1 MTDRELIELY
11 NKRDEKAVTYTKQNY
26 GRLLTGLAR
35 NFLHSEQ
42 DAEECVNDVLLAVWN
57 NIPPDQPEHFT
68 AYICRIAKNLS
79 IKRLRNASAQKRSP
93 EAVTNIDELYETL
106 SGGESAESVFDLN
119 TAAAVLNEFIA
130 RLNREKRYIF
140 VRRYWYGDSVK
151 DIAAA
156 LNEGEAKVKTALFRL
171 RKDLAKEL
179 RKEGITE

>member
-11 NKRDEKAVTYTKQNY
+11 DRRDESAVKHTKQNY
-26 GRLLTGLAR
+26 GRLLAGLAR
-35 NFLHSEQ
+35 NFLRSEQ
-42 DAEECVNDVLLAVWN
+42 DVEECVDDVLLAVWN
-57 NIPPDQPEHFT
+57 NIPPDRPENFT
-68 AYICRIAKNLS
+68 AYLCRIAKNLA
-79 IKRLRNASAQKRSP
+79 IKRLRDASAQKRVP

-106 SGGESAESVFDLN
+106 SAGETPESAFDLQL
-119 TAAAVLNEFIA
+119 TAGIINRFIGS
-130 RLNREKRYIF
+130 LTGEKRYMF

-156 LNEGEAKVKTALFRL
+156 LDESESKVKTALFRL